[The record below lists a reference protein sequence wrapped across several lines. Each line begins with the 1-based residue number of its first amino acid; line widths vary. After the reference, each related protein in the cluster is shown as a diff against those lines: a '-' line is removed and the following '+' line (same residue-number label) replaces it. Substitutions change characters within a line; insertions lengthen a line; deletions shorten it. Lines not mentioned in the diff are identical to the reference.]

1 MRVYKR
7 KVTEKRLAAN
17 RAAAAQ
23 STGPRTEDGKRRS
36 AFNSFQHGLFATQD
50 PIIRQA
56 FARSG
61 LDPAQY
67 DHLHQQLAA
76 SFDPQDAMQ
85 ALLVEDLTRLYWLK
99 NISQRAMAEWQA
111 REAESF
117 HFKCAKRRLKARRFE
132 PVIEDFLVSNG
143 RWLR

>member
-1 MRVYKR
+1 MRVHKR

-36 AFNSFQHGLFATQD
+36 AFNSFQHGLYATQD

-67 DHLHQQLAA
+67 D
-76 SFDPQDAMQ
+76 
-85 ALLVEDLTRLYWLK
+85 
-99 NISQRAMAEWQA
+99 
-111 REAESF
+111 
-117 HFKCAKRRLKARRFE
+117 
-132 PVIEDFLVSNG
+132 
-143 RWLR
+143 